1 MMKLAVLLVLGAIVA
16 PLLLARPAHADDGG
30 SVGVHVVP
38 VTRGTMALTVTG
50 YGVAAPGPGDEAVL
64 TIGAAGIVETVDV
77 TPGATVHAGTPLLTI
92 AADPAARSAY
102 LQAQAAVANALAA
115 RTHVL
120 ALLAGHLATKD
131 QLASADQAVA
141 DTRAALAALARD
153 GAGEAARVIR
163 APEAGVV
170 TAIPVQ
176 PGARVAAGSVVA
188 TVVGSA
194 NLVVPVGLDVTDAAR
209 VHAGDA
215 AIAAPAAGGPSI
227 AGKVLSIGGMIDSQ
241 SGLIDATV
249 ALSPGTLPGTL
260 FTVRITTGRVS
271 GFAVPRDAALP
282 DDATG
287 GMAVFQVKNGKA
299 LKVPVQVLASNAQS
313 SIVAGGIAPALPI
326 VTEGAYQLDDGTA
339 VRIDPPSGTAP

>member
-1 MMKLAVLLVLGAIVA
+1 MMKLAVLLVLATIVA
-16 PLLLARPAHADDGG
+16 PLLLAGPACADEGG
-30 SVGVHVVP
+30 SVAVQVVP
-38 VTRGTMALTVTG
+38 VTRGVMALTVTG

-77 TPGATVHAGTPLLTI
+77 TPGAQVHAGAPLLTV

-102 LQAQAAVANALAA
+102 LQAQAAVASALAA

-120 ALLAGHLATKD
+120 ALLAGHLATND
-131 QLASADQAVA
+131 QLASANQAVA
-141 DTRAALAALARD
+141 DARAALAALTHE

-163 APEAGVV
+163 APGAGVV

-194 NLVVPVGLDVTDAAR
+194 HLVVPVGLDGTDGAR
-209 VHAGDA
+209 VHVGDA
-215 AIAAPAAGGPSI
+215 AMATPAAGGPTI
-227 AGKVLSIGGMIDSQ
+227 AGKVLSIGGMIDPQ

-249 ALSPGTLPGTL
+249 ALSSTTRPGTL
-260 FTVRITTGRVS
+260 FTVRITTGSVS

-282 DDATG
+282 DDETG
-287 GMAVFQVKNGKA
+287 GMAVFQVKDGKA
-299 LKVPVQVLASNAQS
+299 LKVPVQVLASHAQS
-313 SIVAGGIAPALPI
+313 SIVTGKIAPALPI